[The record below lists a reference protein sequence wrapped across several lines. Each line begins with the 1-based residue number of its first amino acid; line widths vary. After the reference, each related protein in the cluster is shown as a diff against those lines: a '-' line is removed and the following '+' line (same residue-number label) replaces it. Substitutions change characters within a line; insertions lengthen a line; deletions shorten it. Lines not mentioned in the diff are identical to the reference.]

1 PGTPRTPTLS
11 FTMRGRS
18 TNDIATALAE
28 RGLFVSN
35 GDFYAS
41 TIVAR
46 LGLVPDGLLR
56 VGCSCY
62 TSESE
67 IDRLVEGVRSL

>member
-1 PGTPRTPTLS
+1 
-11 FTMRGRS
+11 MQGRS
-18 TNDIATALAE
+18 TNDIAAALAD

-35 GDFYAS
+35 GDFYAA
-41 TIVAR
+41 TIVER

-67 IDRLVEGVRSL
+67 IERLVDGVRSL